1 MAYTPTNWQTGDTI
15 TAQKLNKLENG
26 VASGGDNFLVTL
38 TPTGETTATSD
49 KSSSEIIAAIKQ
61 GMLPF
66 AVVSV
71 NNEIVSA
78 LQYIRFLNAN
88 GTLTVRFG
96 DAHADQTGE
105 YFGTIID
112 VVGTTATMTHIEFQ
126 MQT

>member
-1 MAYTPTNWQTGDTI
+1 
-15 TAQKLNKLENG
+15 
-26 VASGGDNFLVTL
+26 
-38 TPTGETTATSD
+38 
-49 KSSSEIIAAIKQ
+49 
-61 GMLPF
+61 MLPF